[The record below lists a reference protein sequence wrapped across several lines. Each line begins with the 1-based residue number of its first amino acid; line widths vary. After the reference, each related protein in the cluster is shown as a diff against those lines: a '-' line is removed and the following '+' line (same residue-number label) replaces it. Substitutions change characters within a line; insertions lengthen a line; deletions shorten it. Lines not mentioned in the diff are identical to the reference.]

1 MLRSLSKYFYRMRLF
16 ILCRRMYHTLL
27 LFNEK
32 GVPSFLGEFTK
43 PIHVKCGCI
52 NLSHLLDNR
61 CSLFLR
67 DLSWSQLMW
76 DGVYWLMNN
85 LHWFPAKTERAHY
98 WIEYNDSNFIT
109 QIFSIWTMNEISKK
123 QKKIYSWWRIL
134 PFIFSHHIFCHHLF
148 SFHLKSKT
156 HSIRSE

>member
-1 MLRSLSKYFYRMRLF
+1 MHQF
-16 ILCRRMYHTLL
+16 
-27 LFNEK
+27 
-32 GVPSFLGEFTK
+32 
-43 PIHVKCGCI
+43 
-52 NLSHLLDNR
+52 LSHLLDNR

-67 DLSWSQLMW
+67 DLSWGQLMW

-85 LHWFPAKTERAHY
+85 LHWFPAKTKRAHY

-134 PFIFSHHIFCHHLF
+134 PFIFSHHIFF
-148 SFHLKSKT
+148 IIYF
-156 HSIRSE
+156 HSIWNLRRIQFAQNREDFVDFSRSNTFMSIRFWICFLSKW